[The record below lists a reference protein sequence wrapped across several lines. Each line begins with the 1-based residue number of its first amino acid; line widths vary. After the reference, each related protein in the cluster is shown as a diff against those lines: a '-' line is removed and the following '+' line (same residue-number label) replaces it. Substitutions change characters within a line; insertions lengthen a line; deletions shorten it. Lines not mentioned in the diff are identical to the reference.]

1 MADDRTPAKKTA
13 RTRKSTPAT
22 AQPPVDEIES
32 PAGAMLAPATATAN
46 DRWGVFSRSTLLRH
60 TTLAVVGF
68 LLWLLVISGFNDL
81 HNSIWLTPI
90 AYTACAAAGLTVL
103 VGLSGQISLGHGAFM
118 MVGAYTTALILEHWH
133 SSHGNLQLIPL
144 LAAAMAV
151 SAIFGA
157 VVGLAAARLRGPY
170 LAGATL
176 AFAVGLPQIVNYHK
190 LSSTLGGNNGVVVN
204 SPPSPTSHFDLY
216 RWHSFVA
223 GVAVVVVLWVL
234 ANVSRGRLGRSFRAV
249 RDDEVAAA
257 LCGLSVPRTQVLAF
271 VISAGC
277 AGLGGGLVAL
287 IVLVAG
293 PGAFQLTLSLSL
305 LAAVVFGGLG
315 SLAGAIY
322 GSIVVVLLP
331 YWSQDLT
338 NALSIHSNKI
348 SNNLPLLVY
357 GVVLAVA
364 MLAVPF
370 GLQGALRRLRVLVT
384 AQFRS

>member
-1 MADDRTPAKKTA
+1 MADKPDGAGQPKGGGRPNSPA
-13 RTRKSTPAT
+13 
-22 AQPPVDEIES
+22 DEIAG
-32 PAGAMLAPATATAN
+32 PADAMLAPTTVSAT
-46 DRWGVFSRSTLLRH
+46 DRWGLLSRSTLLRH
-60 TTLAVVGF
+60 TLFALVGF
-68 LLWLLVISGFNDL
+68 GALLLVISSFSDI
-81 HNSIWLTPI
+81 HNAVWVTP
-90 AYTACAAAGLTVL
+90 AAFTACAAAGLTIL

-118 MVGAYTTALILEHWH
+118 MVGAYTVALILEHWH
-133 SSHGNLQLIPL
+133 MSHGNLQLIPL
-144 LAAAMAV
+144 LAAAAAV

-190 LSSTLGGNNGVVVN
+190 LASTLGGNNGIVVVGPQ
-204 SPPSPTSHFDLY
+204 PPSSFDLY
-216 RWHSFVA
+216 RWHSVIA
-223 GVAVVVVLWVL
+223 GACVVVVLWLL

-271 VISAGC
+271 VVSAGC
-277 AGLGGGLVAL
+277 AGVAGGLVAL
-287 IVLVAG
+287 IDLVAG
-293 PGAFQLTLSLSL
+293 PGSFQLTLSLQL

-322 GSIVVVLLP
+322 GSVLVVLLP
-331 YWSQDLT
+331 EWSQDLT
-338 NALSIHSNKI
+338 NALSIHSPKI

-370 GLQGALRRLRVLVT
+370 GLQGALRRLRLLVS